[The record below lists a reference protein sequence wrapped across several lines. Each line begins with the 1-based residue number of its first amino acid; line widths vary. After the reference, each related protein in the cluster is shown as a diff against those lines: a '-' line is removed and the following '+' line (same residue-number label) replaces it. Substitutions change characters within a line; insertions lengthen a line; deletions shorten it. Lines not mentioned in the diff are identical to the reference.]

1 MEFNA
6 SKSLPQALINTP
18 SSEMATTAFDS
29 SCEEGR
35 GHVTATLTLGEK
47 ATTNEA
53 VVEEKAA

>member
-1 MEFNA
+1 MR
-6 SKSLPQALINTP
+6 IP
-18 SSEMATTAFDS
+18 SSLIETTAFDS

-53 VVEEKAA
+53 VVEENAA